1 MTTRQRLTRSTI
13 LGSILVLPI
22 LAQPLLTKAARGAD
36 TPNVI
41 KPTGHTHQTAGTP
54 KRASLKHASE
64 EIAVFGHG
72 STRQMTSIT
81 HAMMQQS
88 VPGTSPLKVLSQLPG
103 VLYQSADPLGVYEY
117 SSQIFMRGFSQS
129 QLGFTLDDIPLGD
142 QQFNNYNGLSVTRS
156 IISDNVGSVDV
167 SQGAGAIDVASTSNL
182 GGAIQIHSLDPS
194 HQRGGTVSQTF
205 GSNSAMRTYMRLES
219 GDLNKVGT
227 RFYVSYARTNMNLW
241 KGGGYD
247 YSDQVNAKLI
257 QPLAHNSS
265 LKLFFDWSSTQQF
278 DYQDMTM
285 NYLHTVG
292 SRLANYYPD
301 YTAAYKAAQG
311 TYPASFLATNDPFDA
326 AYYAGTANR
335 VDYLGGLTL
344 NENLTS
350 RLNWKTT
357 LYGHAD
363 NGYSTWTT
371 PYMPS
376 PNGAPLSQRIQTPQV
391 ARGGFQTALSYKI
404 ARHTINAGVWYEY
417 GNFNEGRYFTEA
429 PLLGQGTLGNPTTGF
444 PSSKVFAHPWQEA
457 FSSNTFV
464 FHLQDTYRVTD
475 TLTINAGFKSMIVN
489 AGNNVATQ
497 NLSINGTQIAQ
508 GRLEASNAFLP
519 QISANWRFLPHNELF
534 FDVSHNMRTFPEDGY
549 GTNISATPWT
559 ASQTAF
565 QSTKQNLRPETDWV
579 YEGGYR
585 FTTSKISAL
594 ASLYRIN
601 FSNRLQLITSQA
613 GINPITA
620 VQNVGGVTTNGAEAS
635 LTIRPINGLSIYNSF
650 SYAHST
656 YDQNVETGG
665 AVQAIRGKLVPNY
678 PEFMYKGNI
687 SYTIDRFTVHV
698 DGSYLS
704 SRQLTYTNDLHV
716 PGYFLANFGARY
728 DFGSFGFLKG
738 VTTSFNIYNLAN
750 KTYVA
755 TTNELGNNFV
765 NTGYNYFLMGAPRQF
780 FGTVSAN
787 F

>member
-1 MTTRQRLTRSTI
+1 MTTRQRLARSTI

-22 LAQPLLTKAARGAD
+22 LTPPFLTKAARGAD

-41 KPTGHTHQTAGTP
+41 KPTGHTNRTTVTP
-54 KRASLKHASE
+54 KHIFLKHVPE

-103 VLYQSADPLGVYEY
+103 VLYQSADPLGIYEY

-156 IISDNVGSVDV
+156 IISDNVGGVDV

-194 HQRGGTVSQTF
+194 HQRGGTISQTF
-205 GSNSAMRTYMRLES
+205 GSNSAMRTYIRLES
-219 GDLNKVGT
+219 GDLNKTGT

-257 QPLAHNSS
+257 QPLSHNSS
-265 LKLFFDWSSTQQF
+265 LKLFFDWSSVQQF

-292 SRLANYYPD
+292 PRLANYYPD

-311 TYPASFLATNDPFDA
+311 TYPAPLLKTNDPFDA

-344 NENLTS
+344 NENLTNI
-350 RLNWKTT
+350 LNWKTT
-357 LYGHAD
+357 LYAHAD

-417 GNFNEGRYFTEA
+417 GNFNEGRYFTQA

-444 PSSKVFAHPWQEA
+444 PVSKVFAHPWQEA

-489 AGNNVATQ
+489 SGNNVATQ
-497 NLSINGTQIAQ
+497 NLSINGALIAQ

-519 QISANWRFLPHNELF
+519 QISANWRFLPHHELF

-613 GINPITA
+613 GINPVTA

-665 AVQAIRGKLVPNY
+665 VLQAIRSKLVPNY
-678 PEFMYKGNI
+678 PKFMYKGNI
-687 SYTIDRFTVHV
+687 SYTIGSFTVHV

-704 SRQLTYTNDLHV
+704 SRKLTYTNDLHV

-728 DFGSFGFLKG
+728 NFGSFGFLKG
-738 VTTSFNIYNLAN
+738 VTTSFNIYNLTN
-750 KTYVA
+750 KNYVS

-765 NTGYNYFLMGAPRQF
+765 NTGYNYFLIGAPRQF

>member
-1 MTTRQRLTRSTI
+1 MTRQKLARSTI
-13 LGSILVLPI
+13 LSSVIMIPAFLPGH
-22 LAQPLLTKAARGAD
+22 AANAADRPAHAAPGHPAAHARTPAAKASPPPAE
-36 TPNVI
+36 
-41 KPTGHTHQTAGTP
+41 H
-54 KRASLKHASE
+54 E

-72 STRQMTSIT
+72 STRQMTRIT
-81 HAMMQQS
+81 RTMMQQS

-103 VLYQSADPLGVYEY
+103 VVYQSADPFGAYEY

-156 IISDNVGSVDV
+156 IISDNVGGVDV

-182 GGAIQIHSLDPS
+182 GGAIQIHSIDPS
-194 HQRGGTVSQTF
+194 HRRGGTVSQTF
-205 GSNSAMRTYMRLES
+205 GSNAAMRTYIRLES
-219 GDLNKVGT
+219 GDLNKTGT
-227 RFYVSYARTNMNLW
+227 RFYVSYARTNMDLW
-241 KGGGYD
+241 KGGGYN
-247 YSDQVNAKLI
+247 YSDQVNAKLV
-257 QPLAHNSS
+257 QPLARNSS

-278 DYQDMTM
+278 DYQDMTT

-292 SRLANYYPD
+292 PRLANYYPD

-344 NENLTS
+344 DENLTD

-363 NGYSTWTT
+363 TGYSTWTT

-391 ARGGFQTALSYKI
+391 ARGGFQTALSYTI
-404 ARHTINAGVWYEY
+404 ARNTINAGVWYEY
-417 GNFNEGRYFTEA
+417 GTFNEGRYFTEA
-429 PLLGQGTLGNPTTGF
+429 PLLGEGTLGNPTNGF
-444 PSSKVFAHPWQEA
+444 PGDKVFAHPWQEA

-475 TLTINAGFKSMIVN
+475 TLTVNAGFKSMIVN
-489 AGNNVATQ
+489 AGNNVSTQ
-497 NLSINGTQIAQ
+497 DPSINGGQVAQ

-519 QISANWRFLPHNELF
+519 QLSANWRFLPHNELF
-534 FDVSHNMRTFPEDGY
+534 FDVSHNMRSFPEDGY
-549 GTNISATPWT
+549 GTNVSATPWT

-565 QSTKQNLRPETDWV
+565 QSTKNALRPETDWV

-585 FTTSKISAL
+585 FTTPLVSAL

-601 FSNRLQLITSQA
+601 FSNRLQLITSRA

-635 LTIRPINGLSIYNSF
+635 VTIRPLDGLSIYNSF

-656 YDQNVETGG
+656 YDQNVTTGG
-665 AVQAIRGKLVPNY
+665 IVQPIRGKLVPNY
-678 PEFMYKGNI
+678 PQFMYKGNI
-687 SYTIDRFTVHV
+687 SYRIGRFTAHV

-728 DFGSFGFLKG
+728 DFGAVGFLKG
-738 VTTSFNIYNLAN
+738 VTASFNIYNLAN

-765 NTGYNYFLMGAPRQF
+765 DTGYNYFLMGAPRQF
-780 FGTVSAN
+780 FGTISAN